1 MNLLDDN
8 KKKLKSYDDG
18 CKKFAV
24 LPAMLN
30 ASQLQSGNL
39 PPNINTQIQ
48 IIIRLLYSARI
59 YVDIYGR
66 QQRNTKSIYKLTYK
80 KAIYANI
87 ERF

>member
-1 MNLLDDN
+1 M
-8 KKKLKSYDDG
+8 KKI
-18 CKKFAV
+18 AV
-24 LPAMLN
+24 LPASAKCL
-30 ASQLQSGNL
+30 AVAI
-39 PPNINTQIQ
+39 PNSNYVY
-48 IIIRLLYSARI
+48 YSARI